1 MLAGGGGPR
10 DIPVRTAALV
20 IAALLAVP
28 ACIALLRPR
37 RAAGDASEPAP
48 RGAGSEASPAAP
60 VPGRPLGRGPLRAAA
75 RARGARRRRVTTRAA
90 PAALA
95 ARPLAVVGDY
105 VRLTKPRIIS
115 LLLVTTAGAMFV
127 AAEGVPDGWLLLWT
141 MVGGYLAAGGANAI
155 NHYIDR
161 DIDGRMSRTTERP
174 VVAGRV
180 APTRALAFGV
190 ALGVLSAV
198 VLGVAAN
205 WLAAALALL
214 GLGLYVG
221 VYTLWLKR
229 TSVHNI
235 VIGGSA
241 GAVPP
246 LVGWAAVTGELG
258 LSAWLLFAIVF
269 YWTPPHF
276 WALALILE
284 RDYAAAGIPMLPVVR
299 GVSETKRQILLWTAI
314 MVAVTLLPVVSG
326 AAGAFYLV
334 SALALGAVFLVL
346 AWLLDRDPGIGWSR
360 ATFHYSLLYLA
371 LIFVALVIDA
381 A

>member
-1 MLAGGGGPR
+1 M
-10 DIPVRTAALV
+10 
-20 IAALLAVP
+20 
-28 ACIALLRPR
+28 
-37 RAAGDASEPAP
+37 
-48 RGAGSEASPAAP
+48 
-60 VPGRPLGRGPLRAAA
+60 
-75 RARGARRRRVTTRAA
+75 TTRAL

-95 ARPLAVVGDY
+95 ARPLAVVNDY

-127 AAEGVPDGWLLLWT
+127 AASGVPDGWLLFWT

-155 NHYIDR
+155 NHYVDR
-161 DIDGRMSRTTERP
+161 DIDGRMRRTTERP

-180 APTRALAFGV
+180 APGRALAFGV
-190 ALGVLSAV
+190 ALGALSAL
-198 VLGVAAN
+198 VLGLAAN
-205 WLAAALALL
+205 WLAAGLALL
-214 GLGLYVG
+214 GLALYVG

-246 LVGWAAVTGELG
+246 LVGWAAVTGDLG

-276 WALALILE
+276 WALALMLE

-299 GVSETKRQILLWTAI
+299 GVGETKRQILLWTLVMI
-314 MVAVTLLPVVSG
+314 AVSILPVASG
-326 AAGAFYLV
+326 AAGVTYLV
-334 SALALGAVFLVL
+334 SALALGAVFLAL
-346 AWLLDRDPGIGWSR
+346 AALLARDPGIRWAR

-371 LIFVALVIDA
+371 LIFVALVVDA

>member
-1 MLAGGGGPR
+1 
-10 DIPVRTAALV
+10 
-20 IAALLAVP
+20 
-28 ACIALLRPR
+28 
-37 RAAGDASEPAP
+37 
-48 RGAGSEASPAAP
+48 
-60 VPGRPLGRGPLRAAA
+60 
-75 RARGARRRRVTTRAA
+75 VTTRTLPAAA
-90 PAALA
+90 P

-127 AAEGVPDGWLLLWT
+127 AAGGVPDGWLLFWT

-161 DIDGRMSRTTERP
+161 DIDGRMTRTTARP
-174 VVAGRV
+174 VVSGRV
-180 APTRALAFGV
+180 PPARALGFGV
-190 ALGVLSAV
+190 ALGALSAL
-198 VLGVAAN
+198 VLGVFAN

-214 GLGLYVG
+214 GLALYVG

-229 TSVHNI
+229 TTVHNI

-246 LVGWAAVTGELG
+246 LVGWAAVTGDLG

-284 RDYAAAGIPMLPVVR
+284 RDYAAAGVPMLPVVR
-299 GVSETKRQILLWTAI
+299 GEAETKRQILLWSLV
-314 MVAVTLLPVVSG
+314 MVAVSLLPVVAG
-326 AAGAFYLV
+326 AAGAFYLAA
-334 SALALGAVFLVL
+334 ALALGAVFCAL
-346 AWLLDRDPGIGWSR
+346 AALLARGAGLRWAR

>member
-1 MLAGGGGPR
+1 MTT
-10 DIPVRTAALV
+10 RTL
-20 IAALLAVP
+20 P
-28 ACIALLRPR
+28 A
-37 RAAGDASEPAP
+37 
-48 RGAGSEASPAAP
+48 ASP
-60 VPGRPLGRGPLRAAA
+60 
-75 RARGARRRRVTTRAA
+75 
-90 PAALA
+90 

-127 AAEGVPDGWLLLWT
+127 AAGGVPGGWLLFWT
-141 MVGGYLAAGGANAI
+141 MIGGYLAAGGANAI

-161 DIDGRMSRTTERP
+161 DIDGRMSRTTGRP

-180 APTRALAFGV
+180 PPGRALAFGI
-190 ALGVLSAV
+190 ALGALSAL
-198 VLGVAAN
+198 VLGVFAN

-214 GLGLYVG
+214 GLALYVG

-229 TSVHNI
+229 TTVHNI

-246 LVGWAAVTGELG
+246 LVGWAAVTGDLG

-276 WALALILE
+276 WALALILK
-284 RDYAAAGIPMLPVVR
+284 RDYAAAGVPMLPVVR
-299 GVSETKRQILLWTAI
+299 GEAETKRQILLWSLV
-314 MVAVTLLPVVSG
+314 MVAVSLLPVVSG
-326 AAGAFYLV
+326 AAGAFYFW
-334 SALALGAVFLVL
+334 SALALGAVFCVL
-346 AWLLDRDPGIGWSR
+346 AALLARDPGVRFAR

-371 LIFVALVIDA
+371 LIFVALVLDA

>member
-1 MLAGGGGPR
+1 MTTR
-10 DIPVRTAALV
+10 
-20 IAALLAVP
+20 AVP
-28 ACIALLRPR
+28 A
-37 RAAGDASEPAP
+37 D
-48 RGAGSEASPAAP
+48 
-60 VPGRPLGRGPLRAAA
+60 VP
-75 RARGARRRRVTTRAA
+75 
-90 PAALA
+90 

-105 VRLTKPRIIS
+105 VRLTKPRVIS

-127 AAEGVPDGWLLLWT
+127 AAGGVPGGWLLLWT

-155 NHYIDR
+155 NHYVDR
-161 DIDGRMSRTTERP
+161 DIDGHMARTTQRP

-180 APTRALAFGV
+180 PPGRALAFGI
-190 ALGVLSAV
+190 ACGTLSAL
-198 VLGVAAN
+198 VLGFAAN
-205 WLAAALALL
+205 WLTAGL
-214 GLGLYVG
+214 GLVGLALYVG

-276 WALALILE
+276 WALALLLQ
-284 RDYAAAGIPMLPVVR
+284 RDYAAAGVPMLPVVR
-299 GVSETKRQILLWTAI
+299 GVDETKRQVLLWTYV
-314 MVAVTLLPVVSG
+314 MVGVSLLPVVSG
-326 AAGAFYLV
+326 AAGALYLA
-334 SALALGAVFLVL
+334 SALVLGGVFIALSL
-346 AWLLDRDPGIGWSR
+346 LLDRHPGIGWAR

-371 LIFVALVIDA
+371 LIFLALVLDA

>member
-1 MLAGGGGPR
+1 
-10 DIPVRTAALV
+10 
-20 IAALLAVP
+20 
-28 ACIALLRPR
+28 
-37 RAAGDASEPAP
+37 
-48 RGAGSEASPAAP
+48 
-60 VPGRPLGRGPLRAAA
+60 
-75 RARGARRRRVTTRAA
+75 VTTRAV

-95 ARPLAVVGDY
+95 ARPLAVVNDY

-127 AAEGVPDGWLLLWT
+127 AAGGVPDGWLLFWT

-155 NHYIDR
+155 NHYVDR
-161 DIDGRMSRTTERP
+161 DIDGRMRRTTERP

-180 APTRALAFGV
+180 APGRALAFGV
-190 ALGVLSAV
+190 ALGALSAL
-198 VLGVAAN
+198 VLGLAAN
-205 WLAAALALL
+205 WLAAGLALL
-214 GLGLYVG
+214 GLALYVG

-246 LVGWAAVTGELG
+246 LVGWAAVTGDLG

-276 WALALILE
+276 WALALILK
-284 RDYAAAGIPMLPVVR
+284 RDYAAAGVPMLPVVR
-299 GVSETKRQILLWTAI
+299 GVAETKRQILLWTLV
-314 MVAVTLLPVVSG
+314 MVAVSILPVASG
-326 AAGAFYLV
+326 AAGVTYLV
-334 SALALGAVFLVL
+334 SALALGAIFLAL
-346 AWLLDRDPGIGWSR
+346 AALLWRDPAIGWAR

-371 LIFVALVIDA
+371 LIFVALVVDA